1 MFRRLNGGKKMKGVS
16 TIIASILMVVITIG
30 LTSVAYLYMSGL
42 LISRTVTN
50 IQLADAYCKTGS
62 LYFLIKNIG
71 TQNINNNVTV
81 VIRGSTLA
89 VGAITC
95 DPLFPLGAGNSTFC
109 RNTSALNTQPGAN
122 ELRIIGPSNAV
133 GGTVFC

>member
-1 MFRRLNGGKKMKGVS
+1 
-16 TIIASILMVVITIG
+16 MVVITIG

-62 LYFLIKNIG
+62 LYLLIKNIG
-71 TQNINNNVTV
+71 TQNITSQVTV
-81 VIRGSTLA
+81 VLGGQTTSGGS
-89 VGAITC
+89 ITC
-95 DPLFPLGAGNSTFC
+95 DPTFPLAAGSSTFC
-109 RNTSALNTQPGAN
+109 RNNTPTGINLKTGAN